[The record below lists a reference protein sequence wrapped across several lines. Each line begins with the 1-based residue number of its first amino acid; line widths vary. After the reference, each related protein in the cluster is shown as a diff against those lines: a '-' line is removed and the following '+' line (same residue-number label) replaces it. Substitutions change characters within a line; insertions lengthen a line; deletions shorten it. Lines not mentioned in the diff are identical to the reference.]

1 MALSPIFPRFAEGVP
16 GMAKFSMTQRIAAP
30 VETVFT
36 VATDIAHAAEHIR
49 GIEKIEMLTGGP
61 VGVGTRWRETRKM
74 LGSEST
80 ESLEVV
86 GFERWKSYTVGCESC
101 GAYFE
106 TTLRFDREG
115 DGTLVTLDARTEARS
130 LMAKLMSPLGNLMFG
145 KIMRKCMGDDLDDLG
160 RVAESRA
167 TK

>member
-1 MALSPIFPRFAEGVP
+1 MAQ
-16 GMAKFSMTQRIAAP
+16 FSMTKRIAAP

-36 VATDIAHAAEHIR
+36 AATDFAHAAEHIR
-49 GIEKIEMLTGGP
+49 GIEMIELLTSGP

-80 ESLEVV
+80 ETLEVV
-86 GFERWKSYTVGCESC
+86 GFERWKSYTIGCESC

-106 TTLRFDREG
+106 TTFRFDRDG

-130 LMAKLMSPLGNLMFG
+130 LVAKLMSPIGNLMFG
-145 KIMRKCMGDDLDDLG
+145 KMMRKCMSEDLDDIMA
-160 RVAESRA
+160 VAEQRA
-167 TK
+167 SK

>member
-1 MALSPIFPRFAEGVP
+1 MAQ
-16 GMAKFSMTQRIAAP
+16 FSMTKRIAAP

-36 VATDIAHAAEHIR
+36 VATDLAHAAENIR
-49 GIEKIEMLTGGP
+49 GIEKTELLTGGP
-61 VGVGTRWRETRKM
+61 VGIGTRWRETRKM

-80 ESLEVV
+80 ETLEVV

-106 TTLRFDREG
+106 TTFRFDRDG

-130 LMAKLMSPLGNLMFG
+130 LMAKLMSPVGNLMFG
-145 KIMRKCMGDDLDDLG
+145 KMMRKCMGDDLDDIRRL
-160 RVAESRA
+160 AESRSGKA
-167 TK
+167 